1 MMAQRRRNDST
12 ASCSVGSDDHDAAPP
27 PVDYY
32 RDVWEEFAC
41 NGRDADLEPPSPDD
55 DDRALRD
62 AQAWW
67 TCQQQQQQPSHAHF
81 YSGQQARQWRR
92 QGGRGEEGGGSFPP
106 SGWTSKNYVICVCF
120 HCHGTSSYHTT
131 NTLQGRRAKS
141 QVDTQTIQS
150 GLGDFVL

>member
-1 MMAQRRRNDST
+1 MMSRRRRNDST
-12 ASCSVGSDDHDAAPP
+12 ASCSVGSDDHDAP

-55 DDRALRD
+55 DDRAVRD

-67 TCQQQQQQPSHAHF
+67 TCQQQQQQPSHADF

-92 QGGRGEEGGGSFPP
+92 QGGGEEGGGSFPP
-106 SGWTSKNYVICVCF
+106 LG
-120 HCHGTSSYHTT
+120 
-131 NTLQGRRAKS
+131 GRPK
-141 QVDTQTIQS
+141 IM
-150 GLGDFVL
+150 

>member
-1 MMAQRRRNDST
+1 VASGGEMMSQRRRYDST

-41 NGRDADLEPPSPDD
+41 NGRDADLEPPSSPDD
-55 DDRALRD
+55 DGRALRD

-67 TCQQQQQQPSHAHF
+67 TWQQQQQPSHADF

-92 QGGRGEEGGGSFPP
+92 QGGRRGSFPHL
-106 SGWTSKNYVICVCF
+106 G
-120 HCHGTSSYHTT
+120 
-131 NTLQGRRAKS
+131 GRPK
-141 QVDTQTIQS
+141 IM
-150 GLGDFVL
+150 